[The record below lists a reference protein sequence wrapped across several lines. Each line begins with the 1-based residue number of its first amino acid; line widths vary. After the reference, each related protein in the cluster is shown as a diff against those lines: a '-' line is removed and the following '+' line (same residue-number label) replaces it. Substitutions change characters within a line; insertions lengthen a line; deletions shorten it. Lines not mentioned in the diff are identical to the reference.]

1 MRENNSSSHNLI
13 FDMGLDKRRLEG
25 YITGFFDADG
35 HVGLYVYNGIPRPV
49 ISFSNDSIHVL
60 NFIHY
65 GFQLLGIDFRIYPKS
80 RQLRINAWK
89 EEESLREVVKFLM
102 QRSQV
107 KRGQLGV
114 MLEAIDKYYSL
125 PGGRRKKYNPQDK
138 KEFKELAGRMRKMKF
153 YWRPKKR

>member
-1 MRENNSSSHNLI
+1 MKETKPPSHDLM

-35 HVGLYVYNGIPRPV
+35 HVGLYIRDGIPRPV

-65 GFQLLGIDFRIYPKS
+65 GFQLLGIDFHIYPKS

-89 EEESLREVVKFLM
+89 EPLRDVVKFLM

-125 PGGRRKKYNPQDK
+125 LGRRRKKYSPQDK
-138 KEFKELAGRMRKMKF
+138 KEFKELSDKMRKMKF
-153 YWRPKKR
+153 YWRPKRR